1 MATEEKTQGKIE
13 IAPAAIASLT
23 SQAVLQCYGVVG
35 LAAKSLKNG
44 IAELLHHQESH
55 RRGVEVQ
62 VRDGRITIHL
72 FVILQ
77 FGTRISEV
85 ARNIQESVKY
95 NVEQAL
101 GTAVAEVNVHI
112 LGLRDG
118 ASAKETRGHRGK

>member
-1 MATEEKTQGKIE
+1 MSSDSISPGKIE
-13 IAPAAIASLT
+13 IAPAAIASLA

-44 IAELLHHQESH
+44 IAELLHPRESH

-62 VRDGRITIHL
+62 VHDGQITIDL
-72 FVILQ
+72 FVVLE

-95 NVEQAL
+95 NVEKAL
-101 GTAVAEVNVHI
+101 GSPVAEVNVHI
-112 LGLRDG
+112 LGLRE
-118 ASAKETRGHRGK
+118 SEPKKEAKTRRK